1 MSARSNLPRLILL
14 LLSVVGFGLQAGGC
28 FAQAQEITS
37 FRPITI
43 EEAPPELRQEIE
55 MTRAAFPSDYH
66 LKMVGGLSNA
76 PGAHVTIVRIENNQC
91 EDRFC
96 PTYIKYNYNNG
107 AGPSS
112 VSGLPSVQTLLMK
125 CDEWLFD
132 SETIWPPLRSS
143 SGEVVGIAISIE
155 VKTKVGR
162 AQVSFTRLG
171 PAVSFF
177 KP

>member
-1 MSARSNLPRLILL
+1 VQLILL
-14 LLSVVGFGLQAGGC
+14 LLFVAWFGLQADRC
-28 FAQAQEITS
+28 LAQAEEITR

-55 MTRAAFPSDYH
+55 IIRAESPYDYH
-66 LKMVGGLSNA
+66 LKMVGGPSNE
-76 PGAHVTIVRIENNQC
+76 PGAHVTIVRIESNQC

-96 PTYIKYNYNNG
+96 PTYIKYNYNK
-107 AGPSS
+107 AGTS
-112 VSGLPSVQTLLMK
+112 SVQTLLMK

-132 SETIWPPLRSS
+132 SDIIPPPFKSS
-143 SGEVVGIAISIE
+143 SGEVVGTAITIE
-155 VKTKVGR
+155 IKTKLGP
-162 AQVSFTRLG
+162 AQITFTRLG

>member
-1 MSARSNLPRLILL
+1 LL
-14 LLSVVGFGLQAGGC
+14 LLSGVGFGLHADSC
-28 FAQAQEITS
+28 FAVAEEITS

-55 MTRAAFPSDYH
+55 ITRAASPSDYH
-66 LKMVGGLSNA
+66 LKMAGGVSNE
-76 PGAHVTIVRIENNQC
+76 PGAHITIVRIENNQC

-96 PTYIKYNYNNG
+96 PTYIKYDYSNG
-107 AGPSS
+107 AGPH
-112 VSGLPSVQTLLMK
+112 SVQTLLMK

-132 SETIWPPLRSS
+132 GDTIWPPLRSS

-155 VKTKVGR
+155 VKTKVGL
-162 AQVSFTRLG
+162 AEVSFTRLG